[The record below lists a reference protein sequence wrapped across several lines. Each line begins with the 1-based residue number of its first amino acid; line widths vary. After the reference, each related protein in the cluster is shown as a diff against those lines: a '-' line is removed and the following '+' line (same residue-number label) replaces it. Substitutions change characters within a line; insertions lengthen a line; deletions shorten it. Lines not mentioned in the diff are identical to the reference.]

1 MAKIVVMLADG
12 FEEIEGLTVVDIC
25 RRCGIE
31 TTMVSIMQDK
41 QVVSSHNI
49 PVIAD
54 VMFNDVDFSEVD
66 MIVLPGGLKGT
77 QNLEACE
84 PLMEKI
90 DEFYKTDK
98 YVAAICAAPSIL
110 GHRGILN
117 GRIACSYP
125 SFEGHLVGAVV
136 TQDPV
141 AKSDNVITGRG
152 MGVSTEF
159 ALKLAEQFVDKSVVD
174 DVANGVIYTKLM
186 K

>member
-1 MAKIVVMLADG
+1 MAKIALMLADG

-25 RRCGIE
+25 RRCGID
-31 TTMVSIMQDK
+31 TVMVSIMKDK
-41 QVVSSHNI
+41 QVVSARNI
-49 PVIAD
+49 PVTAD
-54 VMFNDVDFSEVD
+54 VLFEDVDFSEVD

-84 PLMEKI
+84 PLMAKI

-136 TQDPV
+136 THEP
-141 AKSDNVITGRG
+141 
-152 MGVSTEF
+152 
-159 ALKLAEQFVDKSVVD
+159 
-174 DVANGVIYTKLM
+174 
-186 K
+186 

>member
-1 MAKIVVMLADG
+1 MAKIAVMLAEG

-31 TTMVSIMQDK
+31 VVTVSITDDK
-41 QVVSSHNI
+41 CVMGSHKI

-54 VMFNDVDFSEVD
+54 DTFKNTDFGNID

-90 DEFYKTDK
+90 DEFYKSDK
-98 YVAAICAAPSIL
+98 LIAAICAAPSIF
-110 GHRGILN
+110 GHRDILN

-125 SFEGHLVGAVV
+125 SFEGHLLGAVV
-136 TQDPV
+136 SQNPV
-141 AKSDNVITGRG
+141 EKSDNVITGRG
-152 MGVSTEF
+152 MGVSIEF
-159 ALKLAEQFVDKSVVD
+159 ALKIAEQFVSKDKVD
-174 DVANGVIYTKLM
+174 DVATGIIYR
-186 K
+186 

>member
-1 MAKIVVMLADG
+1 MAKIAVMLADG

-31 TTMVSIMQDK
+31 VDTISISESRNVMG
-41 QVVSSHNI
+41 SHMI

-54 VMFNDVDFSEVD
+54 KVFAEADFMEYD
-66 MIVLPGGLKGT
+66 MIVLPGGGKGT

-90 DEFYKTDK
+90 DEFYRNDR
-98 YVAAICAAPSIL
+98 YIAAICAAPSIF

-125 SFEGHLVGAVV
+125 TFESHLEGAVV
-136 TQDPV
+136 SRNP
-141 AKSDNVITGRG
+141 AEKSDNVITGRG
-152 MGVSTEF
+152 MGVSIEF
-159 ALKLAEQFVDKSVVD
+159 ALKIAEQFVPAEKVN
-174 DVANGVIYTKLM
+174 DVAAAIIYR
-186 K
+186 

>member
-31 TTMVSIMQDK
+31 TVMVSIMKDK

-54 VMFNDVDFSEVD
+54 CIFDEVDFAGVD

-84 PLMEKI
+84 PLMAKI

-117 GRIACSYP
+117 GRVACSYP
-125 SFEGHLVGAVV
+125 TFESHLEGAVV

-152 MGVSTEF
+152 MGVSVEF
-159 ALKLAEQFVDKSVVD
+159 ALKLAEQFVEKSVVD
-174 DVANGVIYTKLM
+174 DVADGVIYTKLM
-186 K
+186 

>member
-1 MAKIVVMLADG
+1 MAKIAVMLADG

-31 TTMVSIMQDK
+31 TIMVSVMENK
-41 QVVSSHNI
+41 QIVSSHNI
-49 PVIAD
+49 PIVAD
-54 VMFNDVDFSEVD
+54 AMIGEIDFSEID

-84 PLMEKI
+84 LLMTKV
-90 DEFYKTDK
+90 DEFYKSDK
-98 YVAAICAAPSIL
+98 LIAAICAAPSIF

-117 GRIACSYP
+117 GRVACSYP
-125 SFEGHLVGAVV
+125 TFESHLEGAVV
-136 TQDPV
+136 TSDPV

-152 MGVSTEF
+152 MGVSVEF
-159 ALKLAEQFVDKSVVD
+159 ALKIAEQFVDKSVAD
-174 DVANGVIYTKLM
+174 DVANGVIYTRLM